1 MEKCASFISIY
12 LKRKSDFILEKKKKC
27 LFQKWWTQRGKK
39 KKKERKEREDGRR
52 VYFISD
58 RLKISVAVFSDRVIL
73 IL

>member
-12 LKRKSDFILEKKKKC
+12 LKRKSDFILEKKKINVYSKNE
-27 LFQKWWTQRGKK
+27 RGKK

>member
-1 MEKCASFISIY
+1 M
-12 LKRKSDFILEKKKKC
+12 ILFWKKKKNVYS
-27 LFQKWWTQRGKK
+27 KNDEHRGEKR